1 VALRARRSGGG
12 GGGAESKEERR
23 RLRAKDAGEGSIV

>member
-12 GGGAESKEERR
+12 SGGAESKEERR